1 MRCNVPQG
9 KTPAAVA
16 SGGAGMGGGGG
27 IVSIFAIAMTTVATI
42 MVNLIMITPAAD
54 DTFTI
59 VTVIMLV
66 DGPLVGVARLGGT
79 HDVLQHH
86 GLRPLHVDV
95 LDHREE
101 LRRGGVVPVIGSVP
115 LEPPSTR
122 QTPKQPAEATS
133 PPPPPPSSEAAHDD
147 AGLVT

>member
-1 MRCNVPQG
+1 MLDNVGTETYMP
-9 KTPAAVA
+9 TDEIEVP
-16 SGGAGMGGGGG
+16 
-27 IVSIFAIAMTTVATI
+27 I
-42 MVNLIMITPAAD
+42 MVNLIMITPAAG

-101 LRRGGVVPVIGSVP
+101 LRRGGVVPAIGPVP
-115 LEPPSTR
+115 VED
-122 QTPKQPAEATS
+122 AEGRL
-133 PPPPPPSSEAAHDD
+133 D
-147 AGLVT
+147 